1 MKPDWFEIRA
11 QRHREMEAERIVSW
25 SPSLQRWCVCN
36 GFASVLATARTRE
49 EAEAMKHAT
58 QARQLPLL

>member
-1 MKPDWFEIRA
+1 MKPDPRDIRDA
-11 QRHREMEAERIVSW
+11 RLREMETERIVSW

-36 GFASVLATARTRE
+36 GFASLLATARTKE
-49 EAEAMKHAT
+49 EAEAMKHTT